1 MVCLIL
7 ISAFANIDP
16 STLTITLGDRWAD
29 IEKPWPNLNGEIK
42 GNIGYMNQVLKREN
56 PNLKTLISVGGWTWS
71 GSFSKAAATESSR
84 TTFAQSCLTFV
95 QKYGFDGL
103 DIDWEYPVKGGL
115 ESNIYHPD
123 DGVNFSK
130 LLKKIRELF
139 NQANPNLLLTAALS
153 ASPDIIKYYEV
164 PELNKYLDFANIMT
178 YDYRGSWDKYT
189 GHQTPLFQNMNDPL
203 KGNGLTAGG
212 PALQLLRDQGM
223 DPKKLTIG
231 IAMYGRSF
239 GGVPNVKNGLFQEYR
254 SIPNNN
260 GDATGVFDYKVI
272 MAMGIPHYWD
282 DSAKSTWGYDPN
294 REGGFMVS
302 FDSVRSVG
310 EKCSFVGKNGFGGF
324 MFWEISG
331 DIPSG
336 SPNSLLDVI
345 FNYVKS
351 TPMSSSISTPNLL
364 NPVPEVADVSPK
376 PDKQTEPS
384 SPPAEIIPLETT
396 SITVSQPSSL
406 RIIGYFASWDIYAR
420 QYYPTSIPASKLT
433 HLNYGLSYSNISIC
447 KY

>member
-1 MVCLIL
+1 
-7 ISAFANIDP
+7 
-16 STLTITLGDRWAD
+16 
-29 IEKPWPNLNGEIK
+29 
-42 GNIGYMNQVLKREN
+42 
-56 PNLKTLISVGGWTWS
+56 
-71 GSFSKAAATESSR
+71 
-84 TTFAQSCLTFV
+84 
-95 QKYGFDGL
+95 
-103 DIDWEYPVKGGL
+103 
-115 ESNIYHPD
+115 
-123 DGVNFSK
+123 
-130 LLKKIRELF
+130 LKKIRELF

-164 PELNKYLDFANIMT
+164 PELNKYLDFANVMT